1 MKHSRTQNSFY
12 AIPCI
17 FFLLAIMSLPASLHS
32 AEAQERSLSLRE
44 CVEIA
49 LEDNLQLQV
58 QSYNPRLALLFA
70 DSQIGGLYDPVFSL
84 NYGDRELEN
93 PSGSLIPGTVTPIPA
108 FIQESEDYSAQ
119 INGRVVTG
127 TRYSFSGNYSTRE
140 SWEESNDQIIRS
152 NFSGNFGLTL
162 TQPLLRN
169 GWNID
174 GKRTVK
180 VNKLAVSQS
189 LLRLEWVIAGVLF
202 DVERTYLN
210 LSSDLERVAVQEK
223 AVELAE
229 RLLLENK
236 KRVEIGTMAPL
247 DEKQAEAQLASTKAA
262 LLGQRSQLVQTQTR
276 LKNLLSKNYSDWWN
290 VNLIP
295 TEPLAATPLL
305 VDLQTSWANGLEL
318 RPDLEDQRLTLEI
331 AGIDLKYAKHQLL
344 PQLDLSSTWRS
355 SAAGTGLRTPVLRE
369 GFNNSFDDISSAV
382 SDWESPFWGVNVT
395 LSTPLTLMRE
405 RAQYRRQKAAN
416 AQSQVILK
424 QNEQNIMVDIEN
436 AVTAVQISFQQV
448 SATRQEREFA
458 EAALGAE
465 EKKLEVG
472 KSTSFIVLQL
482 QRDLTT
488 ARSNEINALTS
499 YNLNIANLAYL
510 EGRTLDRFD
519 LDMDASA
526 VEREGSD
533 DNAEVNPLLLPYIS
547 N

>member
-1 MKHSRTQNSFY
+1 MTSPDDRNWSRIDANTILHPATN
-12 AIPCI
+12 ADT
-17 FFLLAIMSLPASLHS
+17 LA
-32 AEAQERSLSLRE
+32 EQ
-44 CVEIA
+44 
-49 LEDNLQLQV
+49 
-58 QSYNPRLALLFA
+58 
-70 DSQIGGLYDPVFSL
+70 
-84 NYGDRELEN
+84 
-93 PSGSLIPGTVTPIPA
+93 GST
-108 FIQESEDYSAQ
+108 
-119 INGRVVTG
+119 
-127 TRYSFSGNYSTRE
+127 
-140 SWEESNDQIIRS
+140 IIRS
-152 NFSGNFGLTL
+152 GSGIRL
-162 TQPLLRN
+162 QDAN
-169 GWNID
+169 GHEVID
-174 GKRTVK
+174 GVAGLWC
-180 VNKLAVSQS
+180 VNAGYGRKELADAMQQAAMN
-189 LLRLEWVIAGVLF
+189 LGYFHTFAGMS
-202 DVERTYLN
+202 N
-210 LSSDLERVAVQEK
+210 QPQI
-223 AVELAE
+223 ELAE
-229 RLLLENK
+229 RLLMENK

-290 VNLIP
+290 VNLVP
-295 TEPLAATPLL
+295 TEPLVATPLL

-331 AGIDLKYAKHQLL
+331 AGIDLKYAKNQLL

-355 SAAGTGLRTPVLRE
+355 SAAGTGLRTPVSRE
-369 GFNNSFDDISSAV
+369 GFNDSFDDISSAV
-382 SDWESPFWGVNVT
+382 DDWESPFWGVNVT

-405 RAQYRRQKAAN
+405 RAQYRRQKAAK

>member
-1 MKHSRTQNSFY
+1 M
-12 AIPCI
+12 
-17 FFLLAIMSLPASLHS
+17 
-32 AEAQERSLSLRE
+32 
-44 CVEIA
+44 
-49 LEDNLQLQV
+49 
-58 QSYNPRLALLFA
+58 
-70 DSQIGGLYDPVFSL
+70 
-84 NYGDRELEN
+84 
-93 PSGSLIPGTVTPIPA
+93 TPIPA
-108 FIQESEDYSAQ
+108 FIQKVKTTRQ
-119 INGRVVTG
+119 INGRVVAS

-152 NFSGNFGLTL
+152 NYSGNFGLTL
-162 TQPLLRN
+162 TQPLLKN

-174 GKRTVK
+174 GRTTIK
-180 VNKLAVSQS
+180 VNQLAVSQS
-189 LLRLEWVIAGVLF
+189 LLRLEWVIAGVLL

-210 LSSDLERVAVQEK
+210 LISDLERVAVQEK

-229 RLLLENK
+229 RLLMENK

-247 DEKQAEAQLASTKAA
+247 DEKQAEAQLASTK
-262 LLGQRSQLVQTQTR
+262 LPCLVRGVSLQTQTR

-331 AGIDLKYAKHQLL
+331 AGIDLKYAKNQLL

-382 SDWESPFWGVNVT
+382 DDWESPFWGVNVT

-405 RAQYRRQKAAN
+405 RAQYRRQKAAK

-519 LDMDASA
+519 LDMDASS
-526 VEREGSD
+526 VEKEDSD
-533 DNAEVNPLLLPYIS
+533 VNPLLVPYIS